1 MTATIIREQ
10 QPLYKLESP
19 VAPRVASRRNL
30 GDAWIERGDALECV
44 AGWPR
49 PTAIIS
55 DGPYGVKGYPGDPPT
70 VEPLAEAYE
79 PHVSAWSAAATPET
93 TLWFWNTELGWATVH
108 PVLKAAGW
116 EYRSCHVWDKGIAH
130 AAGNSNGKTLRKF
143 PVVTE
148 VCVQY
153 TRNAIFRTAA
163 GDMNMQEWLRQ
174 EWERSGLPLCQ
185 TNAACGVKNAATRK
199 YFTKDHLWYYPP
211 PDAFERLTAYANEH
225 GDPKGRPYF
234 SINGKKPITIRQ
246 WRRMRAKFNFEN
258 GVTNV
263 WHEPALRSEE
273 RVRNES
279 GFIHTNQKPLKLM
292 ERCIAASTDP
302 GDTVWEPFGGLCT
315 GALAAVRLN
324 RNAYAAEIDPDFH
337 AAAVTR
343 LGRVVR

>member
-1 MTATIIREQ
+1 MTATLIREQ
-10 QPLYKLESP
+10 QTLYEVDAP
-19 VAPRVASRRNL
+19 VTPRLATRRSL
-30 GDAWIERGDALECV
+30 GEAWIEQGDSLDCLG
-44 AGWPR
+44 GWPR
-49 PTAIIS
+49 PTVILS

-70 VEPLAEAYE
+70 VETLAKAYAL
-79 PHVSAWSAAATPET
+79 HVDAWSAAATPET

-148 VCVQY
+148 MCVQY
-153 TRNAIFRTAA
+153 TRNATFQTEA
-163 GDMNMQEWLRQ
+163 GEMGMQAWLRH
-174 EWERSGLPLCQ
+174 EWERAGLPLCQ

-211 PDAFERLTAYANEH
+211 PEAFERLAAYANEH
-225 GDPKGRPYF
+225 GHPAGRPYF
-234 SINGKKPITIRQ
+234 SADGKRSISARQ
-246 WRRMRAKFNFEN
+246 WARMRAKFRFEN

-273 RVRNES
+273 RVRNGH

-292 ERCIAASTDP
+292 ERCVAASSDP
-302 GDTVWEPFGGLCT
+302 GDAVWEPFGGLCT
-315 GALAAVRLN
+315 GALAAVLLN
-324 RNAYAAEIDPDFH
+324 RNAYAAEINPRFH
-337 AAAVTR
+337 AAAVDR
-343 LGRVVR
+343 LHGAIR